1 MASIRVL
8 HCVAGLDHGGYESLI
23 MNLYRNIDREKVQFD
38 FVSSFPGVYE
48 PEIEALGGRIHRIPF
63 ITQKGPFVYTAAL
76 DRVLRAEPRYPIVHS
91 HMDKFSGLVM
101 KRAAKAGIPVRIAHS
116 HNTKNEGGLA
126 FQLVK
131 DHYGRMVLPWA
142 TDLFACSKAAADWM
156 FGEKAAGA
164 RILFNGVQPE
174 DFAPSA
180 AARAAV
186 RAELGL
192 TESTFVAGHVG
203 RFTEQ
208 KNHAFLLEIFA
219 ALHARRP
226 DSALLLAGDGPLRP
240 KMAETARRLGLES
253 AVRFLGPR
261 QDVPAL
267 LSAMDCFIFPSH
279 HEGLPVT
286 LVEAQAA
293 GPPAAPSPTRCA
305 SPRWCAGWGWTRPPI
320 PGPPRR
326 WSWRKAVLPPAA
338 APPGPSAGRAMT
350 LRTPPAGWRSSISP
364 APRAAR
370 SETHGATAHHGDRAG
385 LQRGGLSGPLP
396 GEYLPPDDDRL

>member
-1 MASIRVL
+1 MAPIRVL
-8 HCVAGLDHGGYESLI
+8 HCVAGLGHGGYESLI
-23 MNLYRNIDREKVQFD
+23 MNLYRNIDRDKVQFD
-38 FVSSFPGVYE
+38 FVASFPGVYE
-48 PEIEALGGRIHRIPF
+48 PEIEALGGHIHRIPF

-76 DRVLRAEPRYPIVHS
+76 DRVLRSAPRYPIVHS

-101 KRAAKAGIPVRIAHS
+101 KRAAKAGVPVRIAHS

-142 TDLFACSKAAADWM
+142 TDLFACSRAAADWM
-156 FGEKAAGA
+156 FGAKAAEA
-164 RILFNGVQPE
+164 HILFNGVQPE
-174 DFAPSA
+174 DFAPDA
-180 AARAAV
+180 GARRRI
-186 RAELGL
+186 RAELGIA
-192 TESTFVAGHVG
+192 ESTFAAGHVG

-226 DSALLLAGDGPLRP
+226 DSVLLLAGDGPLRP
-240 KMAETARRLGLES
+240 KIAETARKLSLEN

-267 LSAMDCFIFPSH
+267 LSAMDCFVFPSH

-293 GPPAAPSPTRCA
+293 GLPVAASSAITDEVCITPLVRRLGLDVPAGD
-305 SPRWCAGWGWTRPPI
+305 W
-320 PGPPRR
+320 
-326 WSWRKAVLPPAA
+326 AA
-338 APPGPSAGRAMT
+338 AALELAAGGFEAR
-350 LRTPPAGWRSSISP
+350 RCPAGALRGAGYDIADTARWLEDFYL
-364 APRAAR
+364 ARAAQN
-370 SETHGATAHHGDRAG
+370 E
-385 LQRGGLSGPLP
+385 
-396 GEYLPPDDDRL
+396 E

>member
-1 MASIRVL
+1 MAPIRVL
-8 HCVAGLDHGGYESLI
+8 HCVAGLGHGGYESLI
-23 MNLYRNIDREKVQFD
+23 MNLYRNIHREKVQFD

-48 PEIEALGGRIHRIPF
+48 KEIEALGGVIHRIPF

-76 DRVLRAEPRYPIVHS
+76 DRVLRASPRYPIVHS

-101 KRAAKAGIPVRIAHS
+101 QRAAKAGIPVRIAHS

-156 FGEKAAGA
+156 FGAKAADA

-174 DFAPSA
+174 AFAPDA

-192 TESTFVAGHVG
+192 AGDVFAVGHVG

-208 KNHAFLLEIFA
+208 KNHAFLLKIFA

-240 KMAETARRLGLES
+240 KTAEQARRLGLSE
-253 AVRFLGPR
+253 AVRFLGLR
-261 QDVPAL
+261 EDVPAL
-267 LSAMDCFIFPSH
+267 LSAMDCFVFPSL

-293 GPPAAPSPTRCA
+293 GLPVVASSAITDEVCITPLVRRMGLDEPAGE
-305 SPRWCAGWGWTRPPI
+305 W
-320 PGPPRR
+320 
-326 WSWRKAVLPPAA
+326 AA
-338 APPGPSAGRAMT
+338 AALELAGGGFAARCC
-350 LRTPPAGWRSSISP
+350 PAGAI
-364 APRAAR
+364 RAA
-370 SETHGATAHHGDRAG
+370 GYDIADTARWLEEFYLARAAQTEG
-385 LQRGGLSGPLP
+385 R
-396 GEYLPPDDDRL
+396 

>member
-1 MASIRVL
+1 MKGGGRMAPIRVL
-8 HCVAGLDHGGYESLI
+8 HCVAGLGHGGYESLI

-192 TESTFVAGHVG
+192 AESTFVAGHVG

-293 GPPAAPSPTRCA
+293 GLPVAASSASVLNSSAVSVSGLPSSDTLCVTRSMGLDEA
-305 SPRWCAGWGWTRPPI
+305 ADTW
-320 PGPPRR
+320 
-326 WSWRKAVLPPAA
+326 AA
-338 APPGPSAGRAMT
+338 AALELAEGGF
-350 LRTPPAGWRSSISP
+350 
-364 APRAAR
+364 AAR
-370 SETHGATAHHGDRAG
+370 SCPAGAIRGAGYDIADTARWLEEFYLARAAG
-385 LQRGGLSGPLP
+385 S
-396 GEYLPPDDDRL
+396 EE

>member
-1 MASIRVL
+1 MKGGGRMAPIRVL
-8 HCVAGLDHGGYESLI
+8 HCVAGLGHGGYESLI

-156 FGEKAAGA
+156 FGEKAAEA

-180 AARAAV
+180 EARSHI

-192 TESTFVAGHVG
+192 AESTFVAGHVG

-240 KMAETARRLGLES
+240 KMAETARRLGLAS

-293 GPPAAPSPTRCA
+293 GLPVAASSAITDEVCITPLV
-305 SPRWCAGWGWTRPPI
+305 
-320 PGPPRR
+320 RR
-326 WSWRKAVLPPAA
+326 LGLDEAADTWAA
-338 APPGPSAGRAMT
+338 AALELAEGGF
-350 LRTPPAGWRSSISP
+350 
-364 APRAAR
+364 AAR
-370 SETHGATAHHGDRAG
+370 SCPAGAIRGAGYDIADTARWLEEFYLARAAG
-385 LQRGGLSGPLP
+385 S
-396 GEYLPPDDDRL
+396 EE

>member
-1 MASIRVL
+1 MAPIRVL
-8 HCVAGLDHGGYESLI
+8 HCVAGLGHGGYESLI
-23 MNLYRNIDREKVQFD
+23 MNLYRSIDREKVQFD

-48 PEIEALGGRIHRIPF
+48 PEIEALGGHIHRIPF
-63 ITQKGPFVYTAAL
+63 ITQKGPFAYTAAL
-76 DRVLRAEPRYPIVHS
+76 DRVLRSAPRYSIVHS

-101 KRAAKAGIPVRIAHS
+101 QRAAKAGIPVRIAHS

-131 DHYGRMVLPWA
+131 DHYGRMVLPWS

-156 FGEKAAGA
+156 FGEKAAEA

-174 DFAPSA
+174 DFAPDA
-180 AARAAV
+180 DARSRV

-192 TESTFVAGHVG
+192 AESTFVAGHVG

-226 DSALLLAGDGPLRP
+226 DSVLLLAGDGPLRP
-240 KMAETARRLGLES
+240 KMAEAARRLGLEE

-293 GPPAAPSPTRCA
+293 GLPVAASSAITDEVCITPLVRRLGLEEPAGD
-305 SPRWCAGWGWTRPPI
+305 W
-320 PGPPRR
+320 
-326 WSWRKAVLPPAA
+326 AA
-338 APPGPSAGRAMT
+338 AALELANGGFAAR
-350 LRTPPAGWRSSISP
+350 RCPAGAI
-364 APRAAR
+364 RAA
-370 SETHGATAHHGDRAG
+370 GYDIADTARWLEGFYLARAA
-385 LQRGGLSGPLP
+385 Q
-396 GEYLPPDDDRL
+396 GEGS